1 MKRAGRPSTISLRW
15 ETWNGVHQ
23 TRHRENSGCFTWRT
37 RLSVRDI
44 LVCCLNKLYD
54 VPVYISCTVLIKR
67 NVNIKKKTHRN
78 IKWIMSL
85 AGWFSPPGDRTCWVR
100 SKIYVFCSVMF
111 YLYIDCWKEKHNY
124 KMKYEKRF
132 ETVNLMNQ
140 L

>member
-67 NVNIKKKTHRN
+67 NVNIKKRPIEILNKLCHLPGGFLLQETELVESEAKFMFFVLSCFIYTLIVEKKN
-78 IKWIMSL
+78 IITKWNMRKDLKLLI
-85 AGWFSPPGDRTCWVR
+85 
-100 SKIYVFCSVMF
+100 
-111 YLYIDCWKEKHNY
+111 
-124 KMKYEKRF
+124 
-132 ETVNLMNQ
+132 
-140 L
+140 